1 MRVKR
6 GVTGHAKHHKIKLQT
21 KGMSHPHRRS
31 SRLGRQAIV
40 KSLQHAYRDRRN
52 KKRTIRGLWNIRI
65 NAAAREHGVTY
76 SRFIA
81 ALKTK
86 GIILDRKILSELAT
100 NEPEAFKAVL
110 DATN

>member
-6 GVTGHAKHHKIKLQT
+6 GVTGHAKHHKI
-21 KGMSHPHRRS
+21 
-31 SRLGRQAIV
+31 
-40 KSLQHAYRDRRN
+40 DRRN